1 MALDPLL
8 AEIDEDYR
16 REKMRNLWRAVG
28 SYIITV
34 TGLILL
40 GTIAIVGW
48 QSWQNTRAEGLTA
61 QMLEAR
67 QKAQAGHTDD
77 ALAQLDTVIAED
89 HSTLSPL
96 ARLWAAQL
104 AERENKEKA
113 AAYLEPLTRDTAAQD
128 PYHHFAHLLADDV
141 AAHEQEALRG
151 PFALTG
157 HEMLG
162 FADLDAGKT
171 KDAAGH
177 YRQVAEEAGTPPTL
191 KARARLLLGTVLAGA
206 VAPDETAP

>member
-1 MALDPLL
+1 MVLDPLL

-34 TGLILL
+34 TGLILI

-48 QSWQNTRAEGLTA
+48 QSWQNRRAEQITM
-61 QMLEAR
+61 QMLEAH
-67 QKAQAGHTDD
+67 QKARQGKTDD
-77 ALAQLDTVIAED
+77 VLLELDAIIALD

-104 AERENKEKA
+104 AVRHDKQKSA
-113 AAYLEPLTRDTAAQD
+113 TYLQPLTQDATAQD
-128 PYHHFAHLLADDV
+128 PYHHFAHLLIGEV
-141 AAHEQEALRG
+141 AAHEKEALRG

-162 FADLDAGKT
+162 FAALKAGQM

-177 YRQVAEEAGTPPTL
+177 YRHVAEEAGTPPTL
-191 KARARLLLGTVLAGA
+191 KARAQLMLSTVLAS
-206 VAPDETAP
+206 APSTDKATP